1 MNTPSNLAPASA
13 FAHYDYTP
21 DTAPTTGDAPA
32 ARTTVLIVGD
42 TYPHRERLRALGGR
56 WNAVSRGWEVP
67 VAMAPKALTYPGVYD
82 AADPSGRGALAA
94 LVEGSKHGPVAGYPV
109 QPRKAARRA
118 FVPCGYPGCNPRH
131 CDDCDGRGG
140 RYRDGW

>member
-1 MNTPSNLAPASA
+1 MSTPDTAPASA

-94 LVEGSKHGPVAGYPV
+94 LVGRSCPAATRGATPATAMTATGAVGATATGGNATARTGPA
-109 QPRKAARRA
+109 
-118 FVPCGYPGCNPRH
+118 
-131 CDDCDGRGG
+131 
-140 RYRDGW
+140 